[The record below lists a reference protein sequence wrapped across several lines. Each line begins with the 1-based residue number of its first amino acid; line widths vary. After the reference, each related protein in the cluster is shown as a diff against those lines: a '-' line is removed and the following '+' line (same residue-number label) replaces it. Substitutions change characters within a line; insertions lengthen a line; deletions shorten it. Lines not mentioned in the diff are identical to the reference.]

1 MLPRLVLRVRRAV
14 RRLKVAEPQQS
25 DLSGLDN
32 RERWQAMFD
41 HLRRHDI
48 VAWRIA
54 FLEALRDGR
63 SA

>member
-1 MLPRLVLRVRRAV
+1 
-14 RRLKVAEPQQS
+14 
-25 DLSGLDN
+25 
-32 RERWQAMFD
+32 MFD

-63 SA
+63 NA